1 MATSSIFAS
10 FKITD
15 SDTLDRFLDALDA
28 SEAEQKN
35 APKRQIQIPLT
46 DPERIK
52 ELFSKGYGE

>member
-15 SDTLDRFLDALDA
+15 SDTLDCFLDALDA

-35 APKRQIQIPLT
+35 APKRQIQMPLK
-46 DPERIK
+46 DPERIREYFK
-52 ELFSKGYGE
+52 K

>member
-15 SDTLDRFLDALDA
+15 SDTLDCFLDALDA

-35 APKRQIQIPLT
+35 APKRQIQMPLT
-46 DPERIK
+46 DPERIR
-52 ELFSKGYGE
+52 ELFKKGYGE